1 MVGGGRLLESDMV
14 LRPPPRCPDD
24 AYVNERLYELLRS
37 RIDDPAHLVSALSL
51 YIRRIHLGK
60 LLSLYEAYRLVTEL
74 PGSVVELGVFK
85 GESLLFFG
93 KLMELLNVNDRSA
106 RVIGFDNFAGF
117 PELHAKDGADD
128 TKVDKRLGGWSSA
141 GYREEL
147 LALINAFDHDRLAG
161 HKSRIELVEGDI
173 TETVPAYAAAHPGLR
188 IKLLNLD
195 CDLYEP
201 TLAGLRSLYPLVVE
215 GGVVL
220 LDEYAFEQFPGESK
234 AVEEYFGSA
243 MPMIKKF
250 PFYSNPGG
258 YFIKRGGEPT
268 R

>member
-1 MVGGGRLLESDMV
+1 MA

-24 AYVNERLYELLRS
+24 AYVNDRLWELLRA
-37 RIDDPAHLVSALSL
+37 RIDDQAHVTSALSL

-60 LLSLYEAYRLVTEL
+60 LLSLYEAFRLVSEL

-85 GESLLFFG
+85 GESLLFFA
-93 KLMELLNVNDRSA
+93 KLMEMLNVNDRSS

-117 PELHAKDGADD
+117 PSLHAKDGATDER
-128 TKVDKRLGGWSSA
+128 VDKRTGGWSSA
-141 GYREEL
+141 GHREEL

-161 HKSRIELVEGDI
+161 HKARIELVEGDI
-173 TETVPAYAAAHPGLR
+173 TQTVPKFAAEHPGLR

-201 TLAGLRSLYPLVVE
+201 TLVALQHFYPRVVE

-220 LDEYAFEQFPGESK
+220 LDEYAFEQFPGESR
-234 AVEEYFGSA
+234 AVEEYFGGA
-243 MPMIKKF
+243 MPVLRKF
-250 PFYSNPGG
+250 PFYSNPGA
-258 YFIKRGGEPT
+258 YFVKRGTAGS
-268 R
+268 

>member
-1 MVGGGRLLESDMV
+1 MT

-24 AYVNERLYELLRS
+24 AYVNERLHALLRG
-37 RIDDPAHLVSALSL
+37 RIDDAPHVTSALSL

-85 GESLLFFG
+85 GESLLFFA

-117 PELHAKDGADD
+117 PALRAEDGAADAR
-128 TKVDKRLGGWSSA
+128 VDKRVGGWSSA
-141 GYREEL
+141 GHREEL

-161 HKSRIELVEGDI
+161 HKARVELVEGDI
-173 TETVPAYAAAHPGLR
+173 AETVPAYAASPPGLR

-201 TLAGLRSLYPLVVE
+201 TLAGLRHLYPLVVE

-220 LDEYAFEQFPGESK
+220 LDEYGFEQFPGESK
-234 AVEEYFGSA
+234 AVEEYFGGA
-243 MPMIKKF
+243 MPVIRKF

-258 YFIKRGGEPT
+258 YFVKRGGGPA
-268 R
+268 

>member
-1 MVGGGRLLESDMV
+1 MALHLA
-14 LRPPPRCPDD
+14 LHQPPRCPDD
-24 AYVNERLYELLRS
+24 AYVNDRLHALLRA
-37 RIDDPAHLVSALSL
+37 RIDDASHVTSALSL
-51 YIRRIHLGK
+51 YLRRIHLGK
-60 LLSLYEAYRLVTEL
+60 LLGLYEAYRMVTEL

-85 GESLLFFG
+85 GESLMFFA

-106 RVIGFDNFAGF
+106 RVIGFDNFGGF
-117 PELHAKDGADD
+117 PALHAEDGADD
-128 TKVDKRLGGWSSA
+128 ARVDKRQGGWNSA
-141 GYREEL
+141 EYREEL

-161 HKSRIELVEGDI
+161 HKPRIELVEGDI
-173 TETVPAYAAAHPGLR
+173 VQTVPAYVLAHPGLR

-201 TLAGLRSLYPLVVE
+201 TLIGLRHLYPLVVE

-220 LDEYAFEQFPGESK
+220 LDEYGFEQFPGESR
-234 AVEEYFGSA
+234 AVEEYFGGA
-243 MPMIKKF
+243 MPTIRKF

-258 YFIKRGGEPT
+258 YFVKRGGGPL

>member
-1 MVGGGRLLESDMV
+1 MV

-37 RIDDPAHLVSALSL
+37 RIDDPAHLVSSLSL

-93 KLMELLNVNDRSA
+93 KLMELLNVNDR
-106 RVIGFDNFAGF
+106 
-117 PELHAKDGADD
+117 
-128 TKVDKRLGGWSSA
+128 LGGWSSA
-141 GYREEL
+141 NYREEL
-147 LALINAFDHDRLAG
+147 LALINAFDHDRL
-161 HKSRIELVEGDI
+161 
-173 TETVPAYAAAHPGLR
+173 
-188 IKLLNLD
+188 
-195 CDLYEP
+195 LYES

-220 LDEYAFEQFPGESK
+220 LDEEPSSSFRASPRRSRNISARPCRRSRSSPSIRIRAATSSSA
-234 AVEEYFGSA
+234 AVSPRADAGARRLWPPSSVVTECSCSPA
-243 MPMIKKF
+243 PS
-250 PFYSNPGG
+250 PA
-258 YFIKRGGEPT
+258 T
-268 R
+268 RSSSTTSPSFARCCSR

>member
-1 MVGGGRLLESDMV
+1 MA
-14 LRPPPRCPDD
+14 LRQPPRCPDD
-24 AYVNERLYELLRS
+24 AYVNERLHALLRG
-37 RIDDPAHLVSALSL
+37 RIDDPQHVTSALSL

-60 LLSLYEAYRLVTEL
+60 LLGLYEAYRMVTEL

-106 RVIGFDNFAGF
+106 RVIGFDNFTGF
-117 PELHAKDGADD
+117 PGLHAKDGADD
-128 TKVDKRLGGWSSA
+128 TRVDKQRGGWSSA
-141 GYREEL
+141 DYRDEL
-147 LALINAFDHDRLAG
+147 LSLINAFDHDRLAG
-161 HKSRIELVEGDI
+161 HKPRIELVEGDI
-173 TETVPAYAAAHPGLR
+173 TETVPAFVAAHPGLR

-201 TLAGLRSLYPLVVE
+201 TLVGLERLYPLVVE

-220 LDEYAFEQFPGESK
+220 LDEYGFEQFPGESR
-234 AVEEYFGSA
+234 AVEEYFGDA
-243 MPMIKKF
+243 MPVIRKF

-258 YFIKRGGEPT
+258 YFVKRGAAPA